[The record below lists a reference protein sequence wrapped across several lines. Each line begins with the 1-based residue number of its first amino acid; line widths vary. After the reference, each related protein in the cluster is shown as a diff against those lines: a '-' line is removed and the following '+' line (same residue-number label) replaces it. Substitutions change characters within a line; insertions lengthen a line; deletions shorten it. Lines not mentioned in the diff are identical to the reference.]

1 MSFFDRKHMLG
12 FIPKGKVDACR
23 RASGAED
30 GAAAIEFALMLP
42 ILVVMLFGVVDFGR
56 FVHARLVITN
66 LSREG
71 GSLASRDI
79 KSGDDLIAMLQS
91 SSSPLDLKNERGRIC
106 ISRVDAG
113 TGDADG
119 DIEPTIGAQFTGG
132 GLDISCTTGSVGA
145 NPAGLGDALYEHLVY
160 DEGKKTSDLAGLTV
174 VEVFYKYT
182 PITPLPGFI
191 ASIFLKDGDGTVIG
205 SRAVF

>member
-1 MSFFDRKHMLG
+1 MSFFDRGHMLG
-12 FIPKGKVDACR
+12 FIPKGRIDACR
-23 RASGAED
+23 RVSGKEN

-71 GSLASRDI
+71 GNLASRDI

-91 SSSPLDLKNERGRIC
+91 SSGPLDLKNERGRIC

-113 TGDADG
+113 TDDEDG
-119 DIEPTIGAQFTGG
+119 SIEPRIGAQFTGG
-132 GLDISCTTGSVGA
+132 SLDVSCTAGSVGD
-145 NPAGLGDALYEHLVY
+145 NPAGLGEALYKHLVY
-160 DEGKKTSDLAGLTV
+160 DEEKKTSDLGGLTV

-191 ASIFLKDGDGTVIG
+191 ASILLKDGDGTIIG